1 MRLAQATTDDG
12 EVLAEHEHLATV
24 DVTVTGDDAIAEVTP
39 FLAETAAPA
48 ALEHV
53 ELLEGAGVQ
62 EQAEPLPG
70 GQFAPAVLRRH
81 LLFAAGGD
89 GFLAQPLQ
97 CLECCLVLRIHAC
110 HLVMEAAAGRDRAAG
125 GFAVDDHPSLFAPR
139 SPGPVLPE
147 GAGRRPTGRILIP
160 IGELFT
166 ASFTGKK
173 GRVQTL

>member
-1 MRLAQATTDDG
+1 MIHINENYQKLQASYLFANIAKRVREYQDEKNQQLVMLIDTGRRMMAREDALGHFDHVLNASLVVSYLALRQGDG
-12 EVLAEHEHLATV
+12 V
-24 DVTVTGDDAIAEVTP
+24 G
-39 FLAETAAPA
+39 
-48 ALEHV
+48 
-53 ELLEGAGVQ
+53 
-62 EQAEPLPG
+62 
-70 GQFAPAVLRRH
+70 
-81 LLFAAGGD
+81 LFAAGGD
-89 GFLAQPLQ
+89 RFLAQPLQ
-97 CLECCLVLRIHAC
+97 CLERCLVLRIHAS